1 MSITALTVTH
11 SLSNNCVTGV
21 CVLELVPC
29 EVCVCVCVCAS
40 TWVVSIHVCQKV
52 ILVLTVRCWNSHA
65 LMMLVATLGKM
76 PRFFCL
82 FLSLSGSSSSP
93 VPGDATLLSKP
104 SPGRKPNPGLNNI
117 PECITDTDHN
127 QRKPGR
133 KAESEVQSKTEFK
146 AHERRINGQIPQMPM
161 KEFKS
166 TAVRLEES
174 LQQSQR
180 RCGGRGI

>member
-1 MSITALTVTH
+1 MLLHGLFLYMCISKK
-11 SLSNNCVTGV
+11 
-21 CVLELVPC
+21 
-29 EVCVCVCVCAS
+29 
-40 TWVVSIHVCQKV
+40 KV
-52 ILVLTVRCWNSHA
+52 IFVLTVRCWNSHA

-117 PECITDTDHN
+117 PDHTTDSEHN
-127 QRKPGR
+127 IKKKPDL
-133 KAESEVQSKTEFK
+133 KAETEVQTVKAEFK
-146 AHERRINGQIPQMPM
+146 AHERRINGQIPQIPM

-166 TAVRLEES
+166 TAVRLGDS
-174 LQQSQR
+174 LQQRQCCVVEIWR
-180 RCGGRGI
+180 WGDLDGLR